1 MYGFST
7 GFDIIMNIKDQ
18 VIRIITQRARYVFP
32 TLAAGALALAIPLSL
47 VKANAED
54 HIVIVRQSQSL
65 EQIVEDELQ
74 SSRFAKQIATYNGI
88 DSISTILPGGTSL
101 QIPQPYMQSRQFG
114 RVVFSKGDVTH
125 SQRRLVVNPPARG
138 AFVYNGDT
146 FTTGGDG
153 FVSLSFSSG
162 AVVNLQPES
171 RVSIA
176 NIECA
181 DETVDCVIALSAE
194 QGEVSSEITPR
205 PDGQPAVKFSVK
217 TPFLSAAV
225 RGTAFYVTVD
235 DNEDR
240 LGVTHGLVAADVNG
254 TANEIP
260 EGKGLLAKAGVDPA
274 EVNLLAPPELAVGTE
289 KTIYSSQDELLWQ
302 AQSGA
307 EQYRLMIAQDESMSQ
322 PIFVENLTSNSA
334 ALPVETPGSYY
345 LSVAG
350 IDDKMF
356 VGLPASAFFSY
367 ASIDDQEKLELQ
379 IERSSDVV
387 DVVDIV
393 APSHTGAVELLI
405 SQSID
410 DSFAE
415 RRIIDDLSGGISLD
429 LSPQEDW
436 VFQARKILSDTSVS
450 VYSNQYLLEANR

>member
-1 MYGFST
+1 VYGYST

-18 VIRIITQRARYVFP
+18 VVRIITQRARYVFP
-32 TLAAGALALAIPLSL
+32 ALAAGALALAIPLSL
-47 VKANAED
+47 VNANAED
-54 HIVIVRQSQSL
+54 HIVIVRQAQSL

-88 DSISTILPGGTSL
+88 ESISTILPGGTSL
-101 QIPQPYMQSRQFG
+101 QIPQPYMQGRQFG

-171 RVSIA
+171 RVSVA

-225 RGTAFYVTVD
+225 RGTAFYVSVD

-260 EGKGLLAKAGVDPA
+260 EGKGLLAKPGVDPA

-289 KTIYSSQDELLWQ
+289 RTIYSSQDELLWQ

-334 ALPVETPGSYY
+334 ALPVDTPGSYY
-345 LSVAG
+345 LTVAG

-379 IERSSDVV
+379 IERSSDDV

-393 APSHTGAVELLI
+393 APSHTGAVELRI